1 MATIG
6 EQIVV
11 SVEIDVGE
19 AAAKLAEV
27 NKEIEAT
34 KMQQRELKKAIA
46 EGNDEFGENTR
57 LLVENENKI
66 KDLNS
71 TAAALKG
78 QITQNTTANKEYGTS
93 IKEQSR
99 LLAALKEQYR
109 GLTKEQRESAKGT
122 ELRDQIKA
130 LDEEIK
136 NADYSLGDH
145 QRNVGNYA
153 SALEGLVGG
162 LGGSTKGFQTFQ
174 GGIKGAAQGLKA
186 LGTIPIIAIIG
197 AIVVI
202 FQKLSQAI
210 KGNEEQTMKMQEVFA
225 SLRPLM
231 DAVKNGI
238 TQLANGLIWLVEGA
252 VKVATAALEGLAK
265 AADWVGKLFSADWG
279 LTEKTQQLKAQAAA
293 QRDLVAAENE
303 YALNKRNFSVEEAKN
318 ERDIAELRAKVAEKD
333 KYTAKERKQF
343 LNEAIELEERNAQ
356 RKKELAEDNLRLLRL
371 EADRTAN
378 DAETNDKLAAA
389 EAEVIKAETD
399 LANKKRELN
408 AQSAELANTIRNEE
422 AAAYKESIERL
433 KEYREEVGKLIE
445 DLPSLKD
452 AQDAYAKKLDEQ
464 KQKAQDYYE
473 MQSAAIDKLRSSYDE
488 FTMSF
493 EKYNEEVEVT
503 STLSDKMA
511 SVFEKLQYAFS
522 QYGEVIGETAAQIG
536 NSFGSIGDIY
546 QQIADDETKSE
557 EERAKAA
564 RKSKAFAVVQLAS
577 NSAVA
582 LSKSIAAAADLPFPA
597 NLASIAASVATVLSF
612 IAQARSLFKDAEG
625 FETGGIIG
633 GVHGA
638 TMGKD
643 NTVIKAREGEMVLNA
658 TQQRRLLSVAEG
670 FSTQGGLSAEMARA
684 FASMPAPVVDY
695 REFTEFQSRVA
706 TMTEVSTIR

>member
-238 TQLANGLIWLVEGA
+238 TQLANGLIWLVNGA
-252 VKVATAALEGLAK
+252 IKVATAALEGLAK
-265 AADWVGKLFSADWG
+265 AADWVGRLFGADWG
-279 LTEKTQQLKAQAAA
+279 LAEKTQQLKANAAA
-293 QRDLVAAENE
+293 QRELVAAENE
-303 YALNKRNFSVEEAKN
+303 YALNKRNFTVEEAKN

-356 RKKELAEDNLRLLRL
+356 RKKELAEENLRLLRL

-389 EAEVIKAETD
+389 EVEVIKADTE
-399 LANKKRELN
+399 LAQSKRRLN
-408 AQSAELANTIRNEE
+408 AESAALSKTIREEE
-422 AAAYKESIERL
+422 AEAYKESIERL
-433 KEYREEVGKLIE
+433 KEYRKEIGKLVE
-445 DLPSLKD
+445 ALPSLKE
-452 AQDAYAKKLDEQ
+452 AQDKSVSEAAERAKNAYEQ
-464 KQKAQDYYE
+464 
-473 MQSAAIDKLRSSYDE
+473 QSAAINELQSAYDE
-488 FTMSF
+488 FSINL

-511 SVFEKLQYAFS
+511 SVFEKLQHAFS
-522 QYGEVIGETAAQIG
+522 KYGEVIGETAAQIG

-638 TMGKD
+638 TMGND

-684 FASMPAPVVDY
+684 FASIPAPIVDY